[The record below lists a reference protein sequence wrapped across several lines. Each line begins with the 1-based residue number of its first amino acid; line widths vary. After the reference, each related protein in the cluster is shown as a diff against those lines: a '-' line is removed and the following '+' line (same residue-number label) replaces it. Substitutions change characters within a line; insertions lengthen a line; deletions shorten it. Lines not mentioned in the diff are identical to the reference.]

1 MDNELLVML
10 SKFSVGARPV
20 IGPVNP
26 AKLLKDR
33 EYAKRVFE
41 QVDVEGNQE
50 LLLISLELQHKL
62 GVFDEKPVPAPTP
75 KQEEIVA
82 AKYLFGARG

>member
-10 SKFSVGARPV
+10 SKFSVSARPV

-26 AKLLKDR
+26 AKLLKDK

-41 QVDVEGNQE
+41 QADAEGGE
-50 LLLISLELQHKL
+50 DLLLISLALQSKL
-62 GVFDEKPVPAPTP
+62 GLFDEKPTPAPEP
-75 KQEEIVA
+75 KLEEVVA

>member
-10 SKFSVGARPV
+10 SKFSVVARPV

-26 AKLLKDR
+26 AKLLKDKD
-33 EYAKRVFE
+33 YANRVFE
-41 QVDVEGNQE
+41 QANVEGGEE
-50 LLLISLELQHKL
+50 LLLISLALQNKL
-62 GVFDEKPVPAPTP
+62 GLFDEKPKPAPAP
-75 KQEEIVA
+75 KREEAAA